1 VVVEIGDEVRR
12 VTGSAIGVRRDPQRL
27 TRRLVARL
35 QTLGNT
41 VTITPNPA

>member
-1 VVVEIGDEVRR
+1 MFATGQLYSDLGGDYFD
-12 VTGSAIGVRRDPQRL
+12 RRDPQRL

>member
-1 VVVEIGDEVRR
+1 MFATGQLYSDLGGDYFD
-12 VTGSAIGVRRDPQRL
+12 RRDPQPL

-41 VTITPNPA
+41 VTTTPNPT